1 MHFFY
6 KILSI
11 FSIFLIP
18 ITGFSSEKSA
28 QVKSGSF
35 GYYDF
40 NIGDYSK
47 PREHHYLPEKG
58 VGTIKTK
65 LGDVFSVT
73 FPASPSTGSSWAL
86 RRLPTELLLLDSTY
100 NQSDECKDGM
110 TGCSGFTTYTFKS
123 LKKGVG
129 TVIFQY
135 GRQWENDDSIIR
147 TVKVT
152 VK

>member
-1 MHFFY
+1 MQFVY
-6 KILSI
+6 KILT
-11 FSIFLIP
+11 IFLISFIP
-18 ITGFSSEKSA
+18 VTGFSSEKSA
-28 QVKSGSF
+28 QVKPGSF

-58 VGTIKTK
+58 VGTIEIK

-86 RRLPTELLLLDSTY
+86 RKLPTELLLLDSSY

-110 TGCSGFTTYTFKS
+110 VGCGGFTTYTFKS
-123 LKKGVG
+123 WKKGTG
-129 TVIFQY
+129 TAIFQY
-135 GRQWENDDSIIR
+135 GRQWENDYPIIR
-147 TVKVT
+147 AVKITVK
-152 VK
+152 